1 MEKKKLG
8 IKVESSENVGTKM
21 WFSPMLNDINL
32 LTICNLKIKS
42 YRMVQ
47 FTQGISYV
55 LKHVKMLLL
64 PFNLTSYYIIILLRS
79 SCIYIYI
86 YIYMVSLIFLHYL
99 VEYIL

>member
-42 YRMVQ
+42 YYYLLIWLPI
-47 FTQGISYV
+47 TLLSYFV
-55 LKHVKMLLL
+55 V
-64 PFNLTSYYIIILLRS
+64 
-79 SCIYIYI
+79 CVCVYIYI
-86 YIYMVSLIFLHYL
+86 
-99 VEYIL
+99 